1 MTEPATIHRRK
12 SRQTYDIVY
21 ILGMDVIAGLLDG
34 PRARRA
40 FLLRSVLVP
49 PWSIRIQ
56 DEAPLA
62 LVAAIRGEAWVL
74 PDSAGA
80 IRLNKG
86 DVVVLR
92 GPDHYTVSDQPDTA
106 PQALIHP
113 DESCTRIDGGELDWQ
128 VGTGVRTW
136 GNAVDGVLEST
147 LLVTGTYLTRSAVS
161 QRLLA
166 ALPPIVHVPYRDTET
181 TLIEVLAA
189 EVSKDQ
195 LGQEAVL
202 DRLLDLVLVSTLRT
216 WFDRPSAKSPGW
228 YQAQSDPA
236 VGRVLMLIQHNPER
250 PWTLA
255 SLAAAVGMSRA
266 GLARRFTHLV
276 GEPPMT
282 FLTAWRLA
290 LAADLLSGTSH
301 TVEHIAHQVGYGT
314 AFALST
320 AFRRERGISPRQHR
334 LASAQAATTEAATAQ
349 AVSPQDQ

>member
-1 MTEPATIHRRK
+1 
-12 SRQTYDIVY
+12 
-21 ILGMDVIAGLLDG
+21 MDVIAGLLDG

-40 FLLRSVLVP
+40 FLLRSVLVS

-147 LLVTGTYLTRSAVS
+147 LLVTGTYLARGAVS

-166 ALPPIVHVPYRDTET
+166 ALPPVVMCH
-181 TLIEVLAA
+181 
-189 EVSKDQ
+189 
-195 LGQEAVL
+195 
-202 DRLLDLVLVSTLRT
+202 
-216 WFDRPSAKSPGW
+216 
-228 YQAQSDPA
+228 
-236 VGRVLMLIQHNPER
+236 
-250 PWTLA
+250 
-255 SLAAAVGMSRA
+255 
-266 GLARRFTHLV
+266 
-276 GEPPMT
+276 
-282 FLTAWRLA
+282 TAIL
-290 LAADLLSGTSH
+290 
-301 TVEHIAHQVGYGT
+301 
-314 AFALST
+314 
-320 AFRRERGISPRQHR
+320 RQH
-334 LASAQAATTEAATAQ
+334 
-349 AVSPQDQ
+349 

>member
-1 MTEPATIHRRK
+1 
-12 SRQTYDIVY
+12 
-21 ILGMDVIAGLLDG
+21 MDVIAGLLDG

-62 LVAAIRGEAWVL
+62 LVAAIRGAAWVL
-74 PDSAGA
+74 PDGAGA

-106 PQALIHP
+106 PQALINP
-113 DESCTRIDGGELDWQ
+113 DESCTLIDGGELDWQ
-128 VGTGVRTW
+128 AGTGVRTW

-147 LLVTGTYLTRSAVS
+147 LLVTGTYSARGAVS
-161 QRLLA
+161 QPLLA
-166 ALPPIVHVPYRDTET
+166 ALPRVVHVPYRDTET

-216 WFDRPSAKSPGW
+216 WFDRPGAKSPGW
-228 YQAQSDPA
+228 YQAQSDPT
-236 VGRVLMLIQHNPER
+236 VGRVLMLIQHNPEQ

-282 FLTAWRLA
+282 FLTTWRLA
-290 LAADLLSGTSH
+290 LAADLLSETSH
-301 TVEHIAHQVGYGT
+301 TVEYIAHQVGYGT

-334 LASAQAATTEAATAQ
+334 LASAQAATTEAATVQ
-349 AVSPQDQ
+349 GVSSQDQ